1 MYLAKISSLSFSEYF
16 LIPNLDFNDRFILNQ
31 KLLNEDF
38 KNSINKFN
46 IKYKNNYQIFLQS
59 IKKYN
64 FYNIK
69 IYLID
74 ENNFY
79 LTDEFKVNII
89 DYEKI
94 LMNAYHSSLNKW
106 KDLNQIDTSSISNI
120 VCKINNNN
128 IHELKFFRNFFK
140 SNKII
145 KNFDLKYIKLNENI
159 YNIFYYGNFDIFVK
173 SLENQ
178 RLNLSI
184 IDNECNIKF
193 L

>member
-1 MYLAKISSLSFSEYF
+1 
-16 LIPNLDFNDRFILNQ
+16 
-31 KLLNEDF
+31 
-38 KNSINKFN
+38 
-46 IKYKNNYQIFLQS
+46 
-59 IKKYN
+59 
-64 FYNIK
+64 
-69 IYLID
+69 
-74 ENNFY
+74 
-79 LTDEFKVNII
+79 
-89 DYEKI
+89 
-94 LMNAYHSSLNKW
+94 
-106 KDLNQIDTSSISNI
+106 IDTSSISNI